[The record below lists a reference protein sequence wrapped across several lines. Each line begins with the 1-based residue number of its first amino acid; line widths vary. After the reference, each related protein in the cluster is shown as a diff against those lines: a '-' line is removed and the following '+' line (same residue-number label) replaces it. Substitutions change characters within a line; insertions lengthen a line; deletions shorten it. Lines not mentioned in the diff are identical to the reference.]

1 MRTRRRT
8 TAERSRINGRIEW
21 SAPHLDEDRRM
32 EDSEAAEGE
41 EDAEG
46 TWQRTEGDAVGGER
60 GIQEEEGGG
69 QDERRGRGATRSPLR
84 CTLSW

>member
-1 MRTRRRT
+1 MRRR

-21 SAPHLDEDRRM
+21 SAPHLEEDRRT

-46 TWQRTEGDAVGGER
+46 GRGSERRGTWSVESEASKRRKVVDRT
-60 GIQEEEGGG
+60 
-69 QDERRGRGATRSPLR
+69 RRGRGATRSPHR